1 MQRMESQMLGVSE
14 KAKMMDGPDMLE
26 GGVWILQNRSF
37 TYNND
42 WRSGTRASR
51 KY

>member
-42 WRSGTRASR
+42 WRSRSIPNR
-51 KY
+51 KF